1 MDNNKDVFSIKEKKK
16 INQKK
21 KEMHDLIESLWIDY
35 INAEEEVRLLK
46 RDKNSNQTK

>member
-21 KEMHDLIESLWIDY
+21 KEMHDLIENLWIDY
-35 INAEEEVRLLK
+35 INSEEELRRLK
-46 RDKNSNQTK
+46 RMKKTNQTK